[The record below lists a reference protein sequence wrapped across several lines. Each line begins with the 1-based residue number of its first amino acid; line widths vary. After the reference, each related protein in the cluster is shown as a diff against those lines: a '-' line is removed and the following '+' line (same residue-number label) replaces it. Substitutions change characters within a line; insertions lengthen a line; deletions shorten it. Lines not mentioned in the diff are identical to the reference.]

1 MSHMIDFIS
10 GILIHTPVWVY
21 LILLFLI
28 SRGIKARKPATVA
41 LEKLAIIPAIFL
53 LWDVYDL
60 LVFRKL
66 TLATGS
72 LWLVGLLS
80 GAAMGFILIKRTA
93 VARAAAPRSIY
104 RGADYSALPFMMLAF
119 AVKYVLGVMSAI
131 APEVLQR
138 PGASAFAI
146 ITGGLFAGVFVGKFV
161 RYVRVYLAAEVQEA
175 G

>member
-1 MSHMIDFIS
+1 MFDFIS
-10 GILIHTPVWVY
+10 GVLIHTPVWVY

-28 SRGIKARKPATVA
+28 SRGIRARKPATVT

-53 LWDVYDL
+53 LWDIYDL
-60 LVFRKL
+60 LAFRKL
-66 TLATGS
+66 TIATGS
-72 LWLVGLLS
+72 LWLAGLLS
-80 GAAMGFILIKRTA
+80 GAAIGYILIKGSA
-93 VARAAAPRSIY
+93 VTRAAAPRSIY
-104 RGADYSALPFMMLAF
+104 RAADYSALPFMMLAF

-131 APEVLQR
+131 APEALQR

-161 RYVRVYLAAEVQEA
+161 RYVRVYMSAQVQQA

>member
-1 MSHMIDFIS
+1 MIDFIS
-10 GILIHTPVWVY
+10 GILIHTPFWVY

-28 SRGIKARKPATVA
+28 SRGLKARKPATVA

-53 LWDVYDL
+53 LWDIYDL
-60 LVFRKL
+60 LVFRTL

-72 LWLVGLLS
+72 LWLMGLLS
-80 GAAMGFILIKRTA
+80 GAAMGYILSKRT
-93 VARAAAPRSIY
+93 VVTRAAAPRSIY
-104 RGADYSALPFMMLAF
+104 READYSALPFMMLAF

-131 APEVLQR
+131 APDVLQR
-138 PGASAFAI
+138 PGVSAFAI

-161 RYVRVYLAAEVQEA
+161 RYVRVYLAAEMREV